1 MQAAV
6 HYRVASATP
15 ASHRFQITLTIAQPD
30 AQGQRLWLPDWI
42 PGSYMIRD
50 FARNLSGLA
59 VVDVHGQPV
68 ACRALDKSSWQ
79 CAPAQ
84 GPLTIQYEVYAWDL
98 SVRTAHLDQH
108 HGYFNGTSLF
118 LAVAGQEA
126 DAVIVELCCPA
137 GVADVDGAERWR
149 VATTL
154 PRRGA
159 DALGFGLYGAASYD
173 ELIDHPVEMGTF
185 AYVEFEA
192 AGVPHAI
199 AVTGRFN
206 ADLGRLVRDL
216 KVICEAQIAFFGTPA
231 PFQQYL
237 FQFMVVGQGYGGLEH
252 RSSTSLLCSRDDLP
266 ALSESEGKSGER
278 YRGLLGLCSHEYF
291 HSWNV
296 KQLKPREFIPYDLRR
311 EVHSELLWFF
321 EGVTSYYDDLFLV
334 RTGLISP
341 ASYLE
346 LLAQQITRH
355 LRTPGRECQT
365 VAQSSFDAWTKYYK
379 SDENTP
385 NSVVSYYIKGSLVA
399 LCLDLQM
406 RSKGSSLDA
415 VMRLLWQRFALR
427 GQGIAEIDIRQVVAE
442 LVGSTLETF
451 FDSALHSTDEL
462 PWQTLLTDLG
472 LTVQIRAGEGAND
485 TGGRTGT
492 ATLPRSWIGVRTQAS
507 EGGVQLSFVQAGG
520 PAEAAGLSAGDVIVA
535 LDGLRVNQ
543 ASWEKRL
550 QQRAVG
556 ESISVYAFRRDEWLA
571 TICRLDAAPLD
582 TCVLPWPAELAERQ
596 AAERWLLAPSIAE
609 PTRPQ

>member
-1 MQAAV
+1 MPAAV

-15 ASHRFQITLTIAQPD
+15 ASHRFQITLTIAQPA

-42 PGSYMIRD
+42 QGSYMIRD

-59 VVDVHGQPV
+59 VLDANGQSV
-68 ACRALDKSSWQ
+68 ACHALDKSSWQ
-79 CAPAQ
+79 CAPAT
-84 GPLTIQYEVYAWDL
+84 GPLTVQYEVYAWDL
-98 SVRTAHLDQH
+98 SVRTAHLDQY
-108 HGYFNGTSLF
+108 HGYFNGSSLF
-118 LAVAGQEA
+118 VAVAGQEA
-126 DAVIVELCCPA
+126 DSVTVELCCPA
-137 GVADVDGAERWR
+137 GVVGWR

-154 PRRGA
+154 SCQGA
-159 DALGFGLYGAASYD
+159 ETLDFGIYGASSYE
-173 ELIDHPVEMGTF
+173 ELIDHPVEMGSFT
-185 AYVEFEA
+185 YVEFEA

-216 KVICEAQIAFFGTPA
+216 KVICEAQIAFFGAPA

-266 ALSESEGKSGER
+266 ALNESEGKSGER

-296 KQLKPREFIPYDLRR
+296 KQLKPREFMPYDLRR

-355 LRTPGRECQT
+355 LRTPGRERQT

-399 LCLDLQM
+399 LCLDLQL
-406 RSKGSSLDA
+406 RSKGSSLDV

-427 GQGIAEIDIRQVVAE
+427 GQGITEADIRQVVTE
-442 LVGSTLETF
+442 LVGPTLDAF
-451 FDSALHSTDEL
+451 FDRALHSTAEL
-462 PWQTLLTDLG
+462 PWQALLTELG
-472 LTVQIRAGEGAND
+472 LTVQLRAGEGASD
-485 TGGRTGT
+485 TGGRAGT

-507 EGGVQLSFVQAGG
+507 DGGVQLSFVQAGS

-535 LDGLRVNQ
+535 MDGLRVNQ

-571 TICRLDAAPLD
+571 TTCRLDAAPLD
-582 TCVLPWPAELAERQ
+582 TCVLPWPVEMADRQ

-609 PTRPQ
+609 LTYPQ

>member
-1 MQAAV
+1 MPAAV
-6 HYRVASATP
+6 HYRVASVTP

-50 FARNLSGLA
+50 FARNVTGLV
-59 VVDVHGQPV
+59 VVDATGQPV
-68 ACRALDKSSWQ
+68 DCHALDKSSWQ
-79 CAPAQ
+79 CAPAS
-84 GPLTIQYEVYAWDL
+84 GPLTVQYEVYAWDL
-98 SVRTAHLDQH
+98 SVRSAHLDQH

-126 DAVIVELCCPA
+126 LPVTVELSCPV
-137 GVADVDGAERWR
+137 GVEDWR

-154 PRRGA
+154 PRQGA
-159 DALGFGLYGAASYD
+159 EPLGFGRYGASNYD
-173 ELIDHPVEMGTF
+173 ELIDHPVEMGRF
-185 AYVEFEA
+185 AYLEFEA
-192 AGVPHAI
+192 VGVPHAI
-199 AVTGRFN
+199 AVTGRFT

-216 KVICEAQIAFFGTPA
+216 KVICEAQIAFFGAPA

-266 ALSESEGKSGER
+266 GLNESEGNPGER

-296 KQLKPREFIPYDLRR
+296 KQLKPREFMPYDLRR
-311 EVHSELLWFF
+311 EVNTELLWFF

-355 LRTPGRECQT
+355 LRTPGRERQT

-399 LCLDLQM
+399 LCLDLLLRQ
-406 RSKGSSLDA
+406 SGSSLDA

-427 GQGIAEIDIRQVVAE
+427 GQGIGEADIRALVSE
-442 LVGSTLETF
+442 LVGSGLDAF
-451 FDSALHSTDEL
+451 FDSALHSTNEL
-462 PWQTLLTDLG
+462 PWQALLSELG
-472 LTVQIRAGEGAND
+472 LTVQLRASEGASDAGGRAG
-485 TGGRTGT
+485 T
-492 ATLPRSWIGVRTQAS
+492 AVVPRPWIGVRTQAS
-507 EGGVQLSFVQAGG
+507 EGGVQLSFVQAGS

-556 ESISVYAFRRDEWLA
+556 DSISVYAFRRDEWLA
-571 TICRLDAAPLD
+571 TSCRLDATPQD
-582 TCVLPWPAELAERQ
+582 TCVLPWPAEMADRQ
-596 AAERWLLAPSIAE
+596 AAERWLLAPSIA
-609 PTRPQ
+609 

>member
-50 FARNLSGLA
+50 FARNLTGLT
-59 VVDVHGQPV
+59 VVDAKGQSV
-68 ACRALDKSSWQ
+68 ACQALDKSSWQ
-79 CAPAQ
+79 CASAQ
-84 GPLTIQYEVYAWDL
+84 GPLTVSYEVYAWDL

-126 DAVIVELCCPA
+126 NAVTVELCCPA
-137 GVADVDGAERWR
+137 GVDAAGAERWR

-159 DALGFGLYGAASYD
+159 EVLGFGLYGAASYD

-185 AYVEFEA
+185 AYAEFDA

-216 KVICEAQIAFFGTPA
+216 KVICEAQIAFFGAPA
-231 PFQQYL
+231 PFQHYL

-266 ALSESEGKSGER
+266 GLNESEGKPGER

-296 KQLKPREFIPYDLRR
+296 KQLKPREFMPYDLRR

-355 LRTPGRECQT
+355 LRTPGRERQT

-399 LCLDLQM
+399 LCLDLQL

-427 GQGIAEIDIRQVVAE
+427 GQGIVEADIRQAVTE
-442 LVGSTLETF
+442 LAGPGLDAF
-451 FDSALHSTDEL
+451 FDIALHSTDEL
-462 PWQTLLTDLG
+462 PWQALLTELG
-472 LTVQIRAGEGAND
+472 LTVQLRASEGASDN
-485 TGGRTGT
+485 GGRLGT
-492 ATLPRSWIGVRTQAS
+492 ATQPRSWVGVRTQAS
-507 EGGVQLSFVQAGG
+507 EGGVQLSFVQVGS
-520 PAEAAGLSAGDVIVA
+520 PAEAAGLSAGDIIVA
-535 LDGLRVNQ
+535 MDGLRVNQ

-556 ESISVYAFRRDEWLA
+556 ERISVYAFRRDEWLA
-571 TICRLDAAPLD
+571 TTCLIAAAPLD
-582 TCVLPWPAELAERQ
+582 TCVLPWPADMIERQ
-596 AAERWLLAPSIAE
+596 TAERWLLTQSIA
-609 PTRPQ
+609 

>member
-50 FARNLSGLA
+50 FARNLTGLT
-59 VVDVHGQPV
+59 VVDANGQSV

-79 CAPAQ
+79 CGLAQ
-84 GPLTIQYEVYAWDL
+84 GPLTVQYEVYAWDL

-126 DAVIVELCCPA
+126 DAVSVEICCPA
-137 GVADVDGAERWR
+137 GAGKESWR

-159 DALGFGLYGAASYD
+159 EALGFGLYGASSYD

-199 AVTGRFN
+199 AVTGRFH

-216 KVICEAQIAFFGTPA
+216 KVICEAQIAFFGAPA
-231 PFQQYL
+231 PFPQYL

-266 ALSESEGKSGER
+266 AWSESEGKSGER

-296 KQLKPREFIPYDLRR
+296 KQLKPREFMPYDLRR

-355 LRTPGRECQT
+355 LRTPGREQQT

-399 LCLDLQM
+399 LCLDLQL
-406 RSKGSSLDA
+406 RNRGSSLDA

-427 GQGIAEIDIRQVVAE
+427 GQGIVEADIRQIVAE
-442 LVGSTLETF
+442 LVGPALESF

-472 LTVQIRAGEGAND
+472 LTVQLRASEGATD
-485 TGGRTGT
+485 TGGRANT
-492 ATLPRSWIGVRTQAS
+492 ATLSRSWIGVRTQAGD
-507 EGGVQLSFVQAGG
+507 GGVLLSFVQAGS

-571 TICRLDAAPLD
+571 TNCRLDAAPLD
-582 TCVLPWPAELAERQ
+582 TCVLPWPAELADRQ

-609 PTRPQ
+609 LTHPQ